1 MVTIKQRLN
10 RKRYEDADDDW
21 NLDAIY
27 SDGME
32 GGKQREDEMVQNYES
47 KNKEVLG
54 VYEYKIIV
62 D

>member
-1 MVTIKQRLN
+1 MITIEKRFS
-10 RKRYEDADDDW
+10 RKRYNDADDDW
-21 NLDAIY
+21 AWTETY